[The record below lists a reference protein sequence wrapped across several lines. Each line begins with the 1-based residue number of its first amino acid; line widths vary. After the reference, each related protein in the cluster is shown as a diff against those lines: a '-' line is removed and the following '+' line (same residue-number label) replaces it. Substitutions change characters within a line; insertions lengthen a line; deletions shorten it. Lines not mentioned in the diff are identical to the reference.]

1 MEGFRSAAGQLHMLF
16 ADEDEYY
23 TDSLVRMDREA
34 YIDYCLQRAG
44 YQGIYFV
51 EKQLAGKGGYVVM
64 MGSTASAELYCYQ
77 DPSAGVSLF
86 FGKKSALRE
95 TEGKRVLCRHTT
107 SEEVTGRILYMLK
120 NQDHSS
126 LAFVMSP
133 EVFAELYQESTARE
147 AVRKM
152 LEVVKNSI
160 FLLVSS
166 MKADESFP
174 VFTEKKEI
182 FGETFFRELQKLSR
196 AGGHFRLYEELKN
209 ELGECFHLWN
219 QMKRQE
225 LYKLLQY
232 LWLTEKNWQKV
243 STERLEEGAD
253 FLCRWYHQPELETP
267 PGLRL
272 PEKSHRSMK
281 ELRNYLKNQAEN
293 FMEQAFDRETERTRQ
308 CQEKPWYPA
317 FAETADVRRLKQ
329 GIEEIAG
336 QEKRK
341 VQLKLSRVTEIMTCP
356 WSDFKKLER
365 PGLQEMLKRMEEM
378 KEENCRSSE
387 TAERMLDYLY
397 YSFRSEGHYDSDDI
411 YQMKCDCYREI
422 VRCTCTV
429 ARLEKINRKYQK
441 NIEKKQKELEERRK
455 HFKKKCEQDPIYL
468 AILQKMK
475 AGTLEPGVAT
485 EYRMEI
491 SQEKG
496 ALVQLQKNIQQE
508 KQYMISGLEEITV
521 RKNSIEKLDL
531 VLKELI
537 TEKNTEVLSSILKRA
552 GVMLHEQNNLEQEAW
567 KTLKKASS
575 LLEKEEDVLLD
586 DLLKEEKK
594 TEETDTEVWYV

>member
-120 NQDHSS
+120 NQEHSS

-133 EVFAELYQESTARE
+133 EVFAELYQENTTRE

-174 VFTEKKEI
+174 VLTEKKEI

-209 ELGECFHLWN
+209 EQGECFHLWN

-365 PGLQEMLKRMEEM
+365 PGLQEMLERMEEM
-378 KEENCRSSE
+378 KEESCRSSE

-422 VRCTCTV
+422 VRCICTV

-455 HFKKKCEQDPIYL
+455 HFK
-468 AILQKMK
+468 
-475 AGTLEPGVAT
+475 
-485 EYRMEI
+485 
-491 SQEKG
+491 EK
-496 ALVQLQKNIQQE
+496 
-508 KQYMISGLEEITV
+508 
-521 RKNSIEKLDL
+521 
-531 VLKELI
+531 
-537 TEKNTEVLSSILKRA
+537 
-552 GVMLHEQNNLEQEAW
+552 
-567 KTLKKASS
+567 
-575 LLEKEEDVLLD
+575 
-586 DLLKEEKK
+586 
-594 TEETDTEVWYV
+594 

>member
-1 MEGFRSAAGQLHMLF
+1 
-16 ADEDEYY
+16 
-23 TDSLVRMDREA
+23 
-34 YIDYCLQRAG
+34 
-44 YQGIYFV
+44 
-51 EKQLAGKGGYVVM
+51 
-64 MGSTASAELYCYQ
+64 
-77 DPSAGVSLF
+77 
-86 FGKKSALRE
+86 
-95 TEGKRVLCRHTT
+95 
-107 SEEVTGRILYMLK
+107 
-120 NQDHSS
+120 
-126 LAFVMSP
+126 
-133 EVFAELYQESTARE
+133 
-147 AVRKM
+147 
-152 LEVVKNSI
+152 
-160 FLLVSS
+160 
-166 MKADESFP
+166 
-174 VFTEKKEI
+174 
-182 FGETFFRELQKLSR
+182 
-196 AGGHFRLYEELKN
+196 
-209 ELGECFHLWN
+209 
-219 QMKRQE
+219 MKRQE

-308 CQEKPWYPA
+308 LQEKPWYPA
-317 FAETADVRRLKQ
+317 FAETSDVRRLKQ
-329 GIEEIAG
+329 GIKEIAG
-336 QEKRK
+336 QEKRN

-356 WSDFKKLER
+356 WSDFRKLER

-397 YSFRSEGHYDSDDI
+397 YSFRSEGQYDSDDI
-411 YQMKCDCYREI
+411 YQMKCDCYQEI

-455 HFKKKCEQDPIYL
+455 HFKEKCEQDPIYL

-491 SQEKG
+491 S
-496 ALVQLQKNIQQE
+496 
-508 KQYMISGLEEITV
+508 
-521 RKNSIEKLDL
+521 
-531 VLKELI
+531 
-537 TEKNTEVLSSILKRA
+537 
-552 GVMLHEQNNLEQEAW
+552 
-567 KTLKKASS
+567 
-575 LLEKEEDVLLD
+575 
-586 DLLKEEKK
+586 
-594 TEETDTEVWYV
+594 